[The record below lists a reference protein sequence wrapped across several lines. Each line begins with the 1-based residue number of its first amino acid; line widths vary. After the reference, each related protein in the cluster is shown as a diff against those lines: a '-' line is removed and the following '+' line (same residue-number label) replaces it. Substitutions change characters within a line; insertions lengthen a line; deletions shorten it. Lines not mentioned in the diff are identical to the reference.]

1 MQSQGIENFT
11 ILLHLTYSFQQNTEK
26 TLPLQSGFS
35 LFYVF
40 RKKKLRD
47 CVTVS
52 QETKNPGISV
62 TNCCLLDFVDAVCVA
77 EYSLF
82 HICLAT

>member
-26 TLPLQSGFS
+26 ALPLQSGFS

-40 RKKKLRD
+40 RTKKLRD

-52 QETKNPGISV
+52 QETKNPGISDP
-62 TNCCLLDFVDAVCVA
+62 DFVDAVCVA